1 MRIFSRGVLLK
12 SHDIPTIFSFNG
24 YLAAVDPLLIV
35 DIVEVFLVI
44 TDSRFCRL
52 TELLVIL
59 LLVVVHMFLVVVHKV
74 AARPFLA
81 LFSDDLGE

>member
-1 MRIFSRGVLLK
+1 MLK
-12 SHDIPTIFSFNG
+12 SQDIPTIFSFNG

-59 LLVVVHMFLVVVHKV
+59 LLVVVHKV

>member
-1 MRIFSRGVLLK
+1 MRIFSLGVLLK
-12 SHDIPTIFSFNG
+12 SQDIPTIFSFNG

-59 LLVVVHMFLVVVHKV
+59 LLVVVHKV